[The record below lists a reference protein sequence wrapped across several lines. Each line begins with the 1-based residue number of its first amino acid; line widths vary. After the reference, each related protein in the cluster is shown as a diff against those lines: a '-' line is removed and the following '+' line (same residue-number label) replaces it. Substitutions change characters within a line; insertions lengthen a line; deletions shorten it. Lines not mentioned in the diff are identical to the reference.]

1 MQTPSG
7 CVHLGAAGSRRLR
20 RAHFVGWLRG
30 SGSQRTSYF
39 LFNSWTRKGLQS
51 SSDPHFVA
59 GPPSLT
65 PTKIPVPVGLSEK
78 AEGTSGTISRHS
90 SNWSGGWSQASL
102 LLIGDHRSGR
112 KRHAD
117 HAWVFVA
124 CKFKVKLQLET
135 SKDSQEFPVFSIV
148 THGCQAKDG
157 PPGWASLCLCPET

>member
-59 GPPSLT
+59 GSPSLT

-78 AEGTSGTISRHS
+78 AEGTSGAISRYP
-90 SNWSGGWSQASL
+90 SNWVWWLEPGLVTFNWGSSFWKETACRSCLGICGLQVQSEIAVGDFQGLTGIPSL
-102 LLIGDHRSGR
+102 LHCHPRLSG
-112 KRHAD
+112 
-117 HAWVFVA
+117 
-124 CKFKVKLQLET
+124 
-135 SKDSQEFPVFSIV
+135 
-148 THGCQAKDG
+148 
-157 PPGWASLCLCPET
+157 